1 MPRGDEGLRG
11 VVQRQLREQ
20 GAQGDIGAEGFCGK
34 SVVVGSWL
42 CEGIFGVKG
51 WEKGRGWKLLDKL
64 HHVES
69 SDETRGRKSGW
80 DLPARSLLFNIQ

>member
-20 GAQGDIGAEGFCGK
+20 GAQGDIGAKGFCGE

-42 CEGIFGVKG
+42 CEGIFRVKA
-51 WEKGRGWKLLDKL
+51 
-64 HHVES
+64 
-69 SDETRGRKSGW
+69 GRKGE
-80 DLPARSLLFNIQ
+80 DGNY